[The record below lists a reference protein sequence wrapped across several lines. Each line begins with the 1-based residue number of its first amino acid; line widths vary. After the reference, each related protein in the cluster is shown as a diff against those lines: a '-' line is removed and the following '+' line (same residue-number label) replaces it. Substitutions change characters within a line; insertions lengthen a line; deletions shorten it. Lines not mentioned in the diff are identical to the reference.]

1 MVATWNPAAHSGYYL
16 RAAEYYLGGR
26 EPAGRWYA
34 PKKDFGLVDGT
45 LVERP
50 TFERLYA
57 AVGPDGQTLL
67 PKGARHENRVPAFDM
82 TMSAPRSVTLAWAF
96 ATSGQK
102 TAIEA
107 AQERAVRA
115 ALARLEAEAIF
126 ARRGRNGAIIE
137 PVGLTAALFQH
148 GESRPAAHANGR
160 VFGDP
165 NLHTHATILNLATRA
180 DGTVGAIHS
189 KVLRDWKM
197 AAGATYHAALAHELQ
212 KLGFAIDRIGR
223 NGTFEIAGVGE
234 AAIRYFSARRAE
246 IEEELAEHDLPSA
259 EASALASAIAKSTRA
274 SKSSDTAD
282 SREEIWREAAAA
294 IGINPDSF
302 HDALRAK
309 AEASAIRE
317 AEALLADRLTRLPDE
332 LTEHDSV
339 IDRRELV
346 RAVTATLVGTGLPA
360 ERTDRELDRLL
371 AEQAFIEIGRDT
383 LGNRQYST
391 PELARIEH
399 EIVDLAQKLAATG
412 PASIDRAALEAR
424 CRTDGL
430 NDDQIKAAIAATGP
444 ERLVIVEGAPGSG
457 KTTTLLPVVDAYR
470 QAGFRVIG
478 SASAWTI
485 ARMLRADLKI
495 EARATRSW
503 IAKLRLGH
511 KVLDDRTVLVLDEAG
526 LVSAREMHTVLAA
539 VERAGAKLV
548 LVGDRDQLQAI
559 GAGPGLALAARAIDS
574 ARVETIVRQ
583 HDEWAREAIR
593 AFGEGRA
600 ETALQAFAER
610 GHIVE
615 AAGPRATIAAM
626 VDAWQGTRHETPGS
640 RALLLAKTNAQV
652 AAISREVRVRRRQR
666 GELRGIDAEIAA
678 ATPSGHAT
686 TLHLAAGDEIRFLV
700 RNDELGVVNGTIGV
714 VSRIVRNPGLRLPG
728 GSAIRIEAR
737 VEGRFIS
744 FDPAELADAKG
755 RARLG
760 WAYASTIAG
769 SQGQT
774 VESAFVL
781 ADPSFDRHDAYVST
795 SRARGQTRLFVDTTS
810 IDRHLQAQQPL
821 GRQDTPVK
829 VDSDARRRWLAERLS
844 RANYK
849 RSALAV
855 IEASRSGIGHDSA
868 RHHPSAEFS
877 HELG

>member
-16 RAAEYYLGGR
+16 RAAEYYLGGQ

-34 PKKDFGLVDGT
+34 PRRDFGLVDGAE
-45 LVERP
+45 VERT

-57 AVGPDGQTLL
+57 AVGLDGQTLL
-67 PKGARHENRVPAFDM
+67 PRGARHENRVPAFDM
-82 TMSAPRSVTLAWAF
+82 TMSAPRSVSLAWAF
-96 ATSGQK
+96 SSPERKA
-102 TAIEA
+102 AIER

-115 ALARLEAEAIF
+115 ALAKLEAEAIF

-137 PVGLTAALFQH
+137 PVALTAALFQH
-148 GESRPAAHANGR
+148 GESRPAEHADGR

-180 DGTVGAIHS
+180 DGTLGAIHS
-189 KVLRDWKM
+189 KILRDWKM

-212 KLGFAIDRIGR
+212 KIGFAVDRIGH

-259 EASALASAIAKSTRA
+259 QASALASAIAKSTRA
-274 SKSSDTAD
+274 SKSTETAD
-282 SREEIWREAAAA
+282 TRDEIWREAAVA
-294 IGINPDSF
+294 IGIDPASF
-302 HDALRAK
+302 HDVLLARA
-309 AEASAIRE
+309 ESGAIRH
-317 AEALLADRLTRLPDE
+317 AEALLSDRLARLPDA

-346 RAVTATLVGTGLPA
+346 RAVTAALVGTGLPA
-360 ERTDRELDRLL
+360 ERAERELDRLL
-371 AEQAFIEIGRDT
+371 SQQDFIEIGRDA
-383 LGNRQYST
+383 LDIPQYST

-399 EIVDLAQKLAATG
+399 EIVDLAQKLAAAS
-412 PASIDRAALEAR
+412 PASIDRAGLEAR
-424 CRTDGL
+424 CRAAGL

-444 ERLVIVEGAPGSG
+444 ERLAIVEGAPGSG
-457 KTTTLLPVVDAYR
+457 KTTTLQPVVDAYK
-470 QAGFRVIG
+470 QAGFRVVG

-485 ARMLRADLKI
+485 ARMLRADLAI

-526 LVSAREMHTVLAA
+526 LVSAREMHAVLSA

-559 GAGPGLALAARAIDS
+559 SAGPGLALAARAVDS

-583 HDEWAREAIR
+583 RDEWAREAVR

-600 ETALQAFAER
+600 DAALQALAER

-615 AAGPRATIAAM
+615 VAGPRATIAAM
-626 VDAWQGTRHETPGS
+626 VDAWQEARHRNPDS

-652 AAISREVRVRRRQR
+652 AAISREVRARRRQR
-666 GELRGIDAEIAA
+666 GELRGADIEIAA
-678 ATPSGHAT
+678 TTPSGHAT
-686 TLHLAAGDEIRFLV
+686 TLALAAGDEIRFLV
-700 RNDELGVVNGTIGV
+700 RNDELGVVNGTVGV
-714 VSRIVRNPGLRLPG
+714 ISRIVRKPALDLVG
-728 GSAIRIEAR
+728 GPAIRIEVK
-737 VEGRFIS
+737 VEGRFIA
-744 FDPAELADAKG
+744 FDPAEMADAKG

-774 VESAFVL
+774 VERAFVL
-781 ADPSFDRHDAYVST
+781 ADPNLDRHDAYVSA
-795 SRARGQTRLFVDTTS
+795 SRARGETRLFVDTRS
-810 IDRHLQAQQPL
+810 IDRHLQAGQPL
-821 GRQDTPVK
+821 DQQDTSVTIGA
-829 VDSDARRRWLAERLS
+829 DARRRWLAGRLS

-855 IEASRSGIGHDSA
+855 IEANQRGGRRDSA
-868 RHHPSAEFS
+868 RHPPSAEFS

>member
-1 MVATWNPAAHSGYYL
+1 MVATWNPAANSAYYL

-34 PKKDFGLVDGT
+34 PARDFNVVDGAE
-45 LVERP
+45 VERA

-57 AVGPDGQTLL
+57 AVGLDGQTLL

-82 TMSAPRSVTLAWAF
+82 TMSAPRSVSLAWAF
-96 ATSGQK
+96 APPDRK
-102 TAIEA
+102 AAIEL

-115 ALARLEAEAIF
+115 ALAKLEAEAIF
-126 ARRGRNGAIIE
+126 ARRGRNGTIVE
-137 PVGLTAALFQH
+137 PVALTAALFQH
-148 GESRPAAHANGR
+148 GESRPAEHADGR
-160 VFGDP
+160 VFSDP

-180 DGTVGAIHS
+180 DSTVGAIHS
-189 KVLRDWKM
+189 KILRDWKM

-212 KLGFAIDRIGR
+212 KLGFAIDRIGH
-223 NGTFEIAGVGE
+223 NGTFEIAGVDD
-234 AAIRYFSARRAE
+234 AKIRYFSARRAE
-246 IEEELAEHDLPSA
+246 IEEELAGHDLPSA
-259 EASALASAIAKSTRA
+259 EASALASAIARSTRA
-274 SKSSDTAD
+274 SKSADTAD

-294 IGINPDSF
+294 IGIDPESLQDR
-302 HDALRAK
+302 LLIR
-309 AEASAIRE
+309 AEASAIRD
-317 AEALLADRLTRLPDE
+317 AEALLADRLARLPDE

-346 RAVTATLVGTGLPA
+346 RAVTAALVGTGLPA
-360 ERTDRELDRLL
+360 ERADRALDRLL
-371 AEQAFIEIGRDT
+371 SEQAFIEIGCDSI
-383 LGNRQYST
+383 GNRQYST

-424 CRTDGL
+424 CRAAGL
-430 NDDQIKAAIAATGP
+430 NDDQIKAAVAATGP
-444 ERLVIVEGAPGSG
+444 ERLSIIQGAPGSG
-457 KTTTLLPVVDAYR
+457 KTKTLQPVVDTYR

-511 KVLDDRTVLVLDEAG
+511 KVLDDRTLLVLDEAG

-539 VERAGAKLV
+539 VERAGAKLI
-548 LVGDRDQLQAI
+548 LVGDSDQLQAI
-559 GAGPGLALAARAIDS
+559 GAGPGLALASRVVES

-583 HDEWAREAIR
+583 RDEWAREAIR

-600 ETALQAFAER
+600 EAALQAFAER

-615 AAGPRATIAAM
+615 AAGPRATIVAM
-626 VDAWQGTRHETPGS
+626 VNAWEEARRKTPDS
-640 RALLLAKTNAQV
+640 RSLLLAKTNAQV
-652 AAISREVRVRRRQR
+652 AAISREVRARRRQR
-666 GELRGIDAEIAA
+666 GELRGADLEIAA

-686 TLHLAAGDEIRFLV
+686 TLALAAGDEIRFLV

-714 VSRIVRNPGLRLPG
+714 VSRIVRKPDLGLRSG
-728 GSAIRIEAR
+728 CAMRIEAR
-737 VEGRFIS
+737 IEGRFIS
-744 FDPAELADAKG
+744 FDPTELADAKG

-774 VESAFVL
+774 VERAFVL
-781 ADPSFDRHDAYVST
+781 ADPSLDRHDAYVST
-795 SRARGQTRLFVDTTS
+795 SRARGATRLFIDTKS
-810 IDRHLQAQQPL
+810 IDSHLQAQQPL
-821 GRQDTPVK
+821 DRQDSPVRI
-829 VDSDARRRWLAERLS
+829 DADARRRWLAERLS

-855 IEASRSGIGHDSA
+855 IEASRSGIGRDSTQ
-868 RHHPSAEFS
+868 RRPSAELS

>member
-1 MVATWNPAAHSGYYL
+1 MVVTWNPAANSSYYL
-16 RAAEYYLGGR
+16 RSAEYYLGGR

-82 TMSAPRSVTLAWAF
+82 AMSAPRSVTLAWAF
-96 ATSGQK
+96 ATSEQK

-115 ALARLEAEAIF
+115 ALAKLEAEAIF

-137 PVGLTAALFQH
+137 PVALTAALFQH
-148 GESRPAAHANGR
+148 GESRPAEHADGR

-165 NLHTHATILNLATRA
+165 NLHTHATILNLATRG
-180 DGTVGAIHS
+180 DGTIGAIHS
-189 KVLRDWKM
+189 KILRDWKM

-212 KLGFAIDRIGR
+212 KLGFAIDRIGH

-246 IEEELAEHDLPSA
+246 IEEELAEHGLPST

-282 SREEIWREAAAA
+282 SREEIWREAAIA
-294 IGINPDSF
+294 IGIDPASF
-302 HDALRAK
+302 HDVLLARA
-309 AEASAIRE
+309 ETGAIRD
-317 AEALLADRLTRLPDE
+317 AEALFSDRLARLPDA

-346 RAVTATLVGTGLPA
+346 RAVTAALVGTGLPA
-360 ERTDRELDRLL
+360 ERANRELDRLL
-371 AEQAFIEIGRDT
+371 SQQALIEIGRDA
-383 LGNRQYST
+383 LDIPQYST

-412 PASIDRAALEAR
+412 KASTDRVALEAR
-424 CRTDGL
+424 CRAAGL
-430 NDDQIKAAIAATGP
+430 NVDQIKAAIAATGP
-444 ERLVIVEGAPGSG
+444 ERLAIVEGAPGSG
-457 KTTTLLPVVDAYR
+457 KTTTLQPVVDAYR

-485 ARMLRADLKI
+485 ARMLRTDLKI

-511 KVLDDRTVLVLDEAG
+511 KVLDDRTVLILDEAG

-539 VERAGAKLV
+539 VERAGAKLI
-548 LVGDRDQLQAI
+548 LIGDRDQLQAI
-559 GAGPGLALAARAIDS
+559 GAGPGLSLAARAVDS

-583 HDEWAREAIR
+583 RDEWAREAVR
-593 AFGEGRA
+593 AFGEGHA

-615 AAGPRATIAAM
+615 AAGARATIAAM
-626 VDAWQGTRHETPGS
+626 VDAWQEARSETPGS
-640 RALLLAKTNAQV
+640 GALLLAKTNAQV
-652 AAISREVRVRRRQR
+652 AAISREVRVRRPQR
-666 GELRGIDAEIAA
+666 GELRGVDAEIAT

-686 TLHLAAGDEIRFLV
+686 TLLLAAGDEIRFLV
-700 RNDELGVVNGTIGV
+700 RNDELGVVNGTVGV
-714 VSRIVRNPGLRLPG
+714 VSRIVRKPALAQLG
-728 GSAIRIEAR
+728 GSTIRIEAR

-744 FDPAELADAKG
+744 FDPAELADGKG

-781 ADPSFDRHDAYVST
+781 ADPSFDRHDAYVSA
-795 SRARGQTRLFVDTTS
+795 SRARGQTRLFVDTRS
-810 IDRHLQAQQPL
+810 IDRHLQASQPL
-821 GRQDTPVK
+821 DQQDTPVTIGA
-829 VDSDARRRWLAERLS
+829 DARRRWLAERLS

-855 IEASRSGIGHDSA
+855 IEAGRNGSRRDSA
-868 RHHPSAEFS
+868 RHHPSAEFF

>member
-1 MVATWNPAAHSGYYL
+1 MVATWNPAANSGYYL

-34 PKKDFGLVDGT
+34 PARDFDLVDGAE
-45 LVERP
+45 VERT

-57 AVGPDGQTLL
+57 AVGLDGQTLL
-67 PKGARHENRVPAFDM
+67 PRGARHQNRVPAFDM
-82 TMSAPRSVTLAWAF
+82 TMSAPRSVSLAWAF
-96 ATSGQK
+96 ASPQRK
-102 TAIEA
+102 AAIEL

-115 ALARLEAEAIF
+115 ALAKLEVEAIF
-126 ARRGRNGAIIE
+126 ARRGRNGAVIE

-148 GESRPAAHANGR
+148 GESRPAEHADGR

-212 KLGFAIDRIGR
+212 KLGFAVDRIGH
-223 NGTFEIAGVGE
+223 NGTFEIVGVGE

-246 IEEELAEHDLPSA
+246 IEEELAAHDLPSA

-274 SKSSDTAD
+274 SKSTDTAD
-282 SREEIWREAAAA
+282 TREEIWREAAAA
-294 IGINPDSF
+294 IGIDPDSF
-302 HDALRAK
+302 HDVLLAR
-309 AEASAIRE
+309 AEAGAIGN
-317 AEALLADRLTRLPDE
+317 AEALLTEHLARLPDA

-346 RAVTATLVGTGLPA
+346 RAVTAALVGTGLPA
-360 ERTDRELDRLL
+360 DRADRELDRLL
-371 AEQAFIEIGRDT
+371 SEQAFIEIGRDAI
-383 LGNRQYST
+383 GNRQYST

-399 EIVDLAQKLAATG
+399 EIVDLAEKLAATG

-424 CRTDGL
+424 CRAEGL
-430 NDDQIKAAIAATGP
+430 NDDQIKAAFAATGP
-444 ERLVIVEGAPGSG
+444 ERLAIVEGAPGSG
-457 KTTTLLPVVDAYR
+457 KTTTLQPVVDAYR

-485 ARMLRADLKI
+485 AKMLRADLKI

-526 LVSAREMHTVLAA
+526 LVSAREMHAVLSA
-539 VERAGAKLV
+539 VERTGAKLV
-548 LVGDRDQLQAI
+548 MVGDRDQLQAI

-583 HDEWAREAIR
+583 RDEWAREAVR

-600 ETALQAFAER
+600 NAALQAFAEH

-615 AAGPRATIAAM
+615 AADPRATIAAM
-626 VDAWQGTRHETPGS
+626 VDAWQEVRHKNPDS
-640 RALLLAKTNAQV
+640 SALLLARTNAQV
-652 AAISREVRVRRRQR
+652 AAISREVRARRRQR
-666 GELRGIDAEIAA
+666 GELRGADLEIAA

-686 TLHLAAGDEIRFLV
+686 TLALAAGDEIRFLV

-714 VSRIVRNPGLRLPG
+714 VSRIVRKPAPGLPG
-728 GSAIRIEAR
+728 GSAIRIEAK
-737 VEGRFIS
+737 VEGHFIS
-744 FDPAELADAKG
+744 FGLAELADAKG

-781 ADPSFDRHDAYVST
+781 ADPSLDRHDAYVSA
-795 SRARGQTRLFVDTTS
+795 SRARGETRLFIDTRS
-810 IDRHLQAQQPL
+810 IDRHLQAGQPL
-821 GRQDTPVK
+821 DQQDSPVRIGA
-829 VDSDARRRWLAERLS
+829 DARRRWLAERLS

-855 IEASRSGIGHDSA
+855 IEAGRNGIGRDSA